1 MRAFFAFVLTV
12 LGLAAIALYSSA
24 FVVHQNEQAL
34 VLRFGNPQQVITTPG
49 LKWKVPFIDT
59 VEKFDKRIL
68 DIDTTEQEVTASDQQ
83 RLIVDA
89 YARYRITDQLKF
101 YQNVRYEDRV
111 REVVGPLIES
121 EIRRV
126 LGSAT
131 LQEVVKDKRESLMKQ
146 IADQVNKE
154 GQEFGL
160 EVVDVRIKRADLPKE
175 NLVKV
180 YDRMRADRVREATEL
195 RAQGEAESNRVR
207 ANADKDVTI
216 IKADATQ
223 KSDGIRGDGEAERSR
238 IFADAFGRDPDFFRF
253 YRSMQA
259 YTTAIKPEDTRMLL
273 SPDSDFF
280 RYFRDPTGGGKPAH
294 RPRSSSSA
302 MSDLVAGLGVAL
314 VFEGLLWAVAP
325 DLARRDR
332 YANRGSRQF
341 SHPNGCGRGR
351 RIWRSSGLAG
361 PGISRPRQIA
371 NLSPYARDMLRS
383 PR

>member
-12 LGLAAIALYSSA
+12 LGIAAIVLYSSA
-24 FVVHQNEQAL
+24 FIVHQNEQAL

-131 LQEVVKDKRESLMKQ
+131 LQEVVKDKREALMKQ
-146 IADQVNKE
+146 IANQVNKE
-154 GQEFGL
+154 GQEYGL

-195 RAQGEAESNRVR
+195 RAQGEAQSNRVR

-223 KSDGIRGDGEAERSR
+223 KSDQIRGDGEAERSK

-259 YTTAIKPEDTRMLL
+259 YKAAIKPEDTRMLL
-273 SPDSDFF
+273 SPDSQFF
-280 RYFRDPTGGGKPAH
+280 RYFQD
-294 RPRSSSSA
+294 
-302 MSDLVAGLGVAL
+302 
-314 VFEGLLWAVAP
+314 
-325 DLARRDR
+325 
-332 YANRGSRQF
+332 
-341 SHPNGCGRGR
+341 PNGGVTPAP
-351 RIWRSSGLAG
+351 SAG
-361 PGISRPRQIA
+361 AAPQR
-371 NLSPYARDMLRS
+371 
-383 PR
+383 

>member
-1 MRAFFAFVLTV
+1 MRSFFAFILAV
-12 LGLAAIALYSSA
+12 LGLGALALYSSA
-24 FVVHQNEQAL
+24 FIVHQNEQAL
-34 VLRFGNPQQVITTPG
+34 VLRFGEPLPAITTPG
-49 LKWKVPFIDT
+49 LKWKVPFIDS

-68 DIDTTEQEVTASDQQ
+68 DLDTTEQEVTAADQQ

-89 YARYRITDQLKF
+89 YARYRIVNLLKF
-101 YQNVRYEDRV
+101 YQNVRYEERV

-154 GQEFGL
+154 GRDYGL

-195 RAQGEAESNRVR
+195 RAEGEAESNRVR

-216 IKADATQ
+216 IKATATQ
-223 KSDGIRGDGEAERSR
+223 KSDEIRGDGEAQRSR
-238 IFADAFGRDPDFFRF
+238 IFAEAFGQDPDFFRF

-259 YTTAIKPEDTRMLL
+259 YRTALKPDDTRMLL
-273 SPDSDFF
+273 SPNSQFF
-280 RYFRDPTGGGKPAH
+280 RYFEDPSGKAPA
-294 RPRSSSSA
+294 
-302 MSDLVAGLGVAL
+302 
-314 VFEGLLWAVAP
+314 AP
-325 DLARRDR
+325 
-332 YANRGSRQF
+332 S
-341 SHPNGCGRGR
+341 P
-351 RIWRSSGLAG
+351 G
-361 PGISRPRQIA
+361 PAPQQ
-371 NLSPYARDMLRS
+371 
-383 PR
+383 

>member
-1 MRAFFAFVLTV
+1 MRAFFAFVLTI

-89 YARYRITDQLKF
+89 YARYRITDPLKF
-101 YQNVRYEDRV
+101 YQNVRDEQRV
-111 REVVGPLIES
+111 REVLGPLIES

-131 LQEVVKDKRESLMKQ
+131 LLEIVKDKREPLMKQ
-146 IADQVNKE
+146 IAAQVNKE
-154 GQEFGL
+154 GRDYGL
-160 EVVDVRIKRADLPKE
+160 EVVDVRIKRADLPKV

-223 KSDGIRGDGEAERSR
+223 KSDGIRGDGEAERSK
-238 IFADAFGRDPDFFRF
+238 IFADAFG
-253 YRSMQA
+253 
-259 YTTAIKPEDTRMLL
+259 
-273 SPDSDFF
+273 
-280 RYFRDPTGGGKPAH
+280 
-294 RPRSSSSA
+294 
-302 MSDLVAGLGVAL
+302 
-314 VFEGLLWAVAP
+314 
-325 DLARRDR
+325 
-332 YANRGSRQF
+332 
-341 SHPNGCGRGR
+341 
-351 RIWRSSGLAG
+351 
-361 PGISRPRQIA
+361 
-371 NLSPYARDMLRS
+371 
-383 PR
+383 